1 MTQQEFA
8 MFLGLSPATLSSI
21 YNGRTRPT
29 LAIVEMIK
37 EKIPEIST
45 DWLLFGKGEM
55 KVDVGGDGDAKG
67 LPGGNSSDVSLGL
80 GGGSSSDDGP
90 SSGGDPLNSR
100 GNLNGRGPLNVGG
113 SADGLIDFKPSKDGL
128 VPEVKYIE
136 RPQRKIV
143 EIKIY
148 YDDSTYETFVP
159 GEGK

>member
-55 KVDVGGDGDAKG
+55 KFDGDGDGDADG
-67 LPGGNSSDVSLGL
+67 LSGAGSSDVSLEI
-80 GGGSSSDDGP
+80 GGGSLNGGGP
-90 SSGGDPLNSR
+90 S
-100 GNLNGRGPLNVGG
+100 NVGG
-113 SADGLIDFKPSKDGL
+113 STDGLIDFKPSKDGL
-128 VPEVKYIE
+128 IPEVRYIE

-159 GEGK
+159 GESK

>member
-55 KVDVGGDGDAKG
+55 KFDVDGDADG
-67 LPGGNSSDVSLGL
+67 LSGGGTSDVGL
-80 GGGSSSDDGP
+80 EIGAGSSSGDGHSSGGGSL
-90 SSGGDPLNSR
+90 SGGGP
-100 GNLNGRGPLNVGG
+100 LNGRGPLNVGG

-128 VPEVKYIE
+128 IPEVKYIE

-159 GEGK
+159 GESK

>member
-1 MTQQEFA
+1 MRDRIRKIMESRGMTQQEFA

-55 KVDVGGDGDAKG
+55 KFDGDGDADG
-67 LPGGNSSDVSLGL
+67 LSGGGSSDVSLEIGAVSSSGDGHSS
-80 GGGSSSDDGP
+80 GGGSL
-90 SSGGDPLNSR
+90 SG
-100 GNLNGRGPLNVGG
+100 GG

-128 VPEVKYIE
+128 VPEVRYIE

-159 GEGK
+159 GESK

>member
-55 KVDVGGDGDAKG
+55 KFDVDGDADG
-67 LPGGNSSDVSLGL
+67 LSGAGSSDVSLEICGGSL
-80 GGGSSSDDGP
+80 NSGGSSNSNGT
-90 SSGGDPLNSR
+90 GPLN
-100 GNLNGRGPLNVGG
+100 GGGFLNVGGPLNVGG
-113 SADGLIDFKPSKDGL
+113 STDGLIDFKPSKDGL
-128 VPEVKYIE
+128 IPEVKYIE

>member
-1 MTQQEFA
+1 MRDRIRKIMESRGMTQQEFA

-55 KVDVGGDGDAKG
+55 KGDVDSDADGLSGAG
-67 LPGGNSSDVSLGL
+67 TSDVSLEIGAVSSSGDGHSS
-80 GGGSSSDDGP
+80 GGGSS
-90 SSGGDPLNSR
+90 
-100 GNLNGRGPLNVGG
+100 NVGG

-159 GEGK
+159 GESK